1 MKKVCV
7 VTSTRADY
15 GLLYWIMKEIEA
27 ITDLELCLMVTGMHL
42 SPKFGNTW
50 EVIVRDG
57 FEIAEKIDLGN
68 LDDSRLSMI
77 HQVADGLKSFADAF
91 IKHQPDMVVILGDR
105 YEMLAVA
112 QAAFFLS
119 IPIAHI
125 HGGEVT
131 EGALDDGIR
140 HAITKL
146 STLHFTA
153 AEEYRQ
159 RVIRMG
165 ANPEHVFN
173 VGAPGLENF
182 LRLKLLTKSEL
193 EQSLNFRL
201 RDKNILV
208 TYHPVTAVDE
218 NEIDDLIKALS
229 HFDDVGQ
236 IITMPNSDPG
246 HDEIFEKWHQYAKG
260 RENVVIVTSLG
271 QIRYMSAMKICDAVV
286 GNSSSGIIEAPFCGT
301 PTVNIGER
309 QKGRLMADTVL
320 TLRNIDS
327 AIILDAIRNA
337 ISMHKNPQL
346 IFGNGQSANK
356 IVSILS
362 GIFRS
367 FPLDLSFYDLSD
379 GAINE

>member
-1 MKKVCV
+1 MKKICV

-27 ITDLELCLMVTGMHL
+27 SSDLELCLMVTGMHL

-50 EVIVRDG
+50 EVVVRDG
-57 FEIAEKIDLGN
+57 FKIAEKVDLGN

-77 HQVADGLKSFADAF
+77 HQVADGLKSFGDAF
-91 IKHQPDMVVILGDR
+91 IKHKPDMVVVLGDR

-131 EGALDDGIR
+131 EGALDDGVR

-159 RVIRMG
+159 RVIQMG
-165 ANPEHVFN
+165 ESPERVFN

-182 LRLKLLTKSEL
+182 LRLKLLNKSEL
-193 EQSLNFRL
+193 EESLNFRL
-201 RDKNILV
+201 REKNILV
-208 TYHPVTAVDE
+208 TYHPVTAVEENGIDE
-218 NEIDDLIKALS
+218 LIKALS
-229 HFDDVGQ
+229 QFEDVGQ

-246 HDEIFEKWHQYAKG
+246 HDEIFEKWHQYAKS
-260 RENVVIVTSLG
+260 RENVLLVTSLG

-309 QKGRLMADTVL
+309 QKGRLMAETIL
-320 TLRNIDS
+320 TLRKVDLSMIQDT
-327 AIILDAIRNA
+327 IRNA

-346 IFGNGQSANK
+346 LFGNGQSAKK
-356 IVSILS
+356 IVNILS
-362 GIFRS
+362 NIFYCS
-367 FPLDLSFYDLSD
+367 ALDMSFYDLKCGD
-379 GAINE
+379 L

>member
-1 MKKVCV
+1 MKKICV

-15 GLLYWIMKEIEA
+15 GLLYWTMKEIEA
-27 ITDLELCLMVTGMHL
+27 CQDLELCLMVTGMHL

-57 FEIAEKIDLGN
+57 FNISEKVDLGD
-68 LDDSRLSMI
+68 LEDSRRSMI
-77 HQVADGLKSFADAF
+77 NQVSLGITSFADAF
-91 IKHQPDMVVILGDR
+91 MKHQPDMVFVLGDR

-112 QAAFFLS
+112 QASFFLS

-131 EGALDDGIR
+131 EGALDDGVR

-165 ANPEHVFN
+165 ENPDCVFN

-182 LRLKLLTKSEL
+182 LRLKLLNRNEL
-193 EQSLNFRL
+193 EESLAFKL

-208 TYHPVTAVDE
+208 TYHPVTAVEENGIDE
-218 NEIDDLIKALS
+218 LIGALS
-229 HFDDVGQ
+229 QFDDVGQ

-246 HDEIFEKWHQYAKG
+246 HEEIFNKWQAYAKDRG
-260 RENVVIVTSLG
+260 NVLLVTSLG
-271 QIRYMSAMKICDAVV
+271 QVRYLSALKICDAVV

-309 QKGRLMADTVL
+309 QKGRIMASTVT
-320 TLRNIDS
+320 TLCEIDCLK
-327 AIILDAIRNA
+327 IQDAIEYSIHR
-337 ISMHKNPQL
+337 IKSPQPL
-346 IFGNGQSANK
+346 FGDGQSARK
-356 IVSILS
+356 IVNILS
-362 GIFRS
+362 GIFNDYS
-367 FPLDLSFYDLSD
+367 VNSSLYNLNNGVID
-379 GAINE
+379 E